1 MANDIALDELM
12 ELWRSF
18 FQDSRNRPVDR
29 FGKEFSAPKCSTCNG
44 KGRIPFDGIEVAD
57 DVEIV
62 EATKVCPRCKG
73 EIIDKDNI
81 PTYSDEIQKIAR
93 EFPSGERA
101 IRVIWESVSDFNA
114 RLSNNLRWNLDATL
128 NAAKKVVQEFI
139 EEETKKRVRKEH
151 RQKIALD
158 VVPMGIP
165 DELYEVDISGLRKE
179 HLYRTVKLK
188 GLVRKTTPVRPRME
202 IGLFEC
208 DWERHRNSYIQDF
221 FTLKEPTRCTAETCK
236 CTEFKLREDQSQFI
250 DSQKVEIQEFPEDL
264 PPGAQP
270 ERLTAYFESSLAHKI
285 QPGDR
290 IAIVG
295 IIKPKSQFQGR
306 RQKSEFDIYLYTHSI
321 DERIG
326 EDEAIEPTA
335 DELLTINELAAQEDI
350 AEKIRDSISPTI
362 YGMEWEKRAIALQQ
376 FGGVYKELPDG
387 TRIRGDIHML
397 MMGDP
402 GLAKSQLL
410 RSAARIAPRGI
421 MATGKSTSAAGL
433 TAAAV
438 RDEFGEGR
446 WTLEAGTLVLASG
459 GIACIDEIDK
469 MSPDDRGAM
478 HEAMEQQT
486 ISIAK
491 AGINAQ
497 LKSKCSVL
505 AAANPKRSRFD
516 MSLPLPPQVNMPVS
530 LLSRFDIFFIIEDK
544 ADPEKDNLLADKIL
558 ESHRAGEVLT
568 PGEVGAGDE
577 LAIRSLEGPI
587 NSRLLKLYISYA
599 KKMRPVMS
607 TQAQHK
613 IKEYYTGLRRRY
625 HSVDD
630 QDKTMPITPRQLE
643 SIIRLAEADAKM
655 YLSETVDVKHAD
667 HAIDLMNLFLSV
679 TLRGDIDY
687 AFSGMDAEQ
696 RKKDRDPNTLLVGI
710 INDGGPN
717 GMPEQDVYD
726 KMGDEGYTRHD
737 VEKYLEK
744 LRNEGRL
751 LKDGYD
757 KWRPG

>member
-1 MANDIALDELM
+1 M

-18 FQDSRNRPVDR
+18 FQDSRNRPVDKS
-29 FGKEFSAPKCSTCNG
+29 GKDFSAPKCTLCDGQGKLPNKSKIDSEESDTKECPKC
-44 KGRIPFDGIEVAD
+44 KGR
-57 DVEIV
+57 
-62 EATKVCPRCKG
+62 K
-73 EIIDKDNI
+73 IDEENI
-81 PTYSDEIQKIAR
+81 PTYSDEIQTVSR
-93 EFPSGERA
+93 EYPAGDRA
-101 IRVIWESVSDFNA
+101 IRVTWESVSDFNA
-114 RLSNNLRWNLDATL
+114 RLSNNLRWNLDHTL
-128 NAAKKVVQEFI
+128 DAAKEVVQEFI

-151 RQKIALD
+151 RTKIVLD

-165 DELYEVDISGLRKE
+165 DELYEVEISGLRKE
-179 HLYRTVKLK
+179 HLYRTVKLR
-188 GLVRKTTPVRPRME
+188 GLVRKATPVRPRME

-221 FTLKEPTRCTAETCK
+221 FTLKEPTRCETGETCK
-236 CTEFKLREDQSQFI
+236 CTEFKLRDDLSQFI
-250 DSQKVEIQEFPEDL
+250 DSQKVEIQEYPEDL

-270 ERLTAYFESSLAHKI
+270 ERLSVYFESSLAHKV

-290 IAIVG
+290 VAIVG

-306 RQKSEFDIYLYTHSI
+306 RQKSEFDIYLYAHSI

-326 EDEAIEPTA
+326 EVEDAEPTA
-335 DELLTINELAAQEDI
+335 SELIEIKELALQEDI
-350 AEKIRDSISPTI
+350 VERIRDSISPTI
-362 YGMEWEKRAIALQQ
+362 YGMEWEKRALALQQ
-376 FGGVYKELPDG
+376 FGGVHKELPDG

-446 WTLEAGTLVLASG
+446 WSLEAGTLVLASG

-469 MSPDDRGAM
+469 MSDEDRSSM

-497 LKSKCSVL
+497 LQSKCSVL
-505 AAANPKRSRFD
+505 AAANPRRSRFD
-516 MSLPLPPQVNMPVS
+516 MEMPLPPQVNMPIS
-530 LLSRFDIFFIIEDK
+530 LLSRFDIFFIITDK
-544 ADPEKDNLLADKIL
+544 PDPEKDSKLADRIL
-558 ESHRAGEVLT
+558 ESHRAGEELI
-568 PGEVGAGDE
+568 PGDKTSGDE
-577 LAIRSLEGPI
+577 LTLRSLEGPI
-587 NSRLLKLYISYA
+587 SSKMLRLYISYA
-599 KKMRPVMS
+599 KRLRPIM
-607 TQAQHK
+607 TPQAQNK

-643 SIIRLAEADAKM
+643 SIIRIAEAQAKM
-655 YLSETVDVKHAD
+655 YLSDTVDVKHAD
-667 HAIDLMNLFLSV
+667 SAIDLMNLFLNV
-679 TLRGDIDY
+679 TLGGDVDY
-687 AFSGMDAEQ
+687 ALFGVDSEQ
-696 RKKDRDPNTLLVGI
+696 RRKDTDPATLLVGI

-717 GMPEQDVYD
+717 GMDEQEVYD
-726 KMGDEGYTRHD
+726 RMENEGGYSKHN
-737 VEKYLEK
+737 VEKYLAK

>member
-114 RLSNNLRWNLDATL
+114 RLSNNLRWNLDTTL

-139 EEETKKRVRKEH
+139 DKETKKRVRKEH

-165 DELYEVDISGLRKE
+165 DELYEVEISGLRKE

-188 GLVRKTTPVRPRME
+188 GLVRKATPVRPRME

-221 FTLKEPTRCTAETCK
+221 FTLNEPTRCTDDDCK

-321 DERIG
+321 DERTG

-335 DELLTINELAAQEDI
+335 GELMTINELAAQEDI
-350 AEKIRDSISPTI
+350 AEKIRDSIAPTI
-362 YGMEWEKRAIALQQ
+362 YGMEWEKRALALQQ
-376 FGGVYKELPDG
+376 FGGVHKELPDG

-410 RSAARIAPRGI
+410 RSAARIAPRGV

-433 TAAAV
+433 TAAVV

-446 WTLEAGTLVLASG
+446 WSLEAGTLVLASG

-497 LKSKCSVL
+497 LQSKCSVL
-505 AAANPKRSRFD
+505 AAANPKYSRFD
-516 MSLPLPPQVNMPVS
+516 LNIDLAKQIDMPTS
-530 LLSRFDIFFIIEDK
+530 LLSRFDIFFIIRDK
-544 ADPEKDNLLADKIL
+544 PDEEKDKLLADKII
-558 ESHRAGEVLT
+558 ESHRTGEILT
-568 PGEVGAGDE
+568 PGETDSTDTRA
-577 LAIRSLEGPI
+577 LEGPI
-587 NSRLLKLYISYA
+587 SYRLLKLYISYA
-599 KKMRPVMS
+599 RKLRPVLS
-607 TQAQHK
+607 LQAQNM
-613 IKEYYTGLRRRY
+613 IKEYYTGLRKRY
-625 HSVDD
+625 HLTDD
-630 QDKTMPITPRQLE
+630 EDKTMPITPRQLE

-655 YLSETVDVKHAD
+655 YMSNTVDAKHAD
-667 HAIDLMNLFLSV
+667 HAIDMMNMFLGI
-679 TLRGDIDY
+679 TLGGDIDF
-687 AFSGMDAEQ
+687 AFTGKSAEQ
-696 RKKDRDPNTLLVGI
+696 RRRDRDPTTLLVGI
-710 INDGGPN
+710 INDGGPD
-717 GMPEQDVYD
+717 GMDEQDVYD
-726 KMGDEGYTRHD
+726 KMKEGGFTRYNTD
-737 VEKYLEK
+737 KYLKK
-744 LRNEGRL
+744 LREEGRL